1 MPLNGSWP
9 VVGSIM
15 LCLLMGASVSEEDTV
30 STTARISSDQGLGV
44 KAAEPPESV
53 APSLEPSVVSSLES
67 GDGEPAA
74 SGVSP
79 ALNVQ
84 DVLKELEESIQEYS
98 LDTYFNLFLLSE

>member
-44 KAAEPPESV
+44 KAAETPV
-53 APSLEPSVVSSLES
+53 DHYLH
-67 GDGEPAA
+67 
-74 SGVSP
+74 
-79 ALNVQ
+79 
-84 DVLKELEESIQEYS
+84 
-98 LDTYFNLFLLSE
+98 